1 MLPGYKE
8 ERKADDVMA
17 AVSVEHVNL
26 ILMAATKV
34 LKDTCQI
41 EAAIGKPT
49 VRDTPVTNDF
59 VIIIVGITGQMS
71 GQIMIDLPQVTACN
85 IASKMCM
92 MTITEM
98 NEISISALSELGNM
112 IMGNVATL
120 FSSKG
125 IAMDITTP
133 KVSRDDSVF
142 ANGTKNLC
150 VPITF
155 DGNQMFGIHIIL

>member
-1 MLPGYKE
+1 
-8 ERKADDVMA
+8 MA

-71 GQIMIDLPQVTACN
+71 GQIMIDLPHVTACN

>member
-1 MLPGYKE
+1 
-8 ERKADDVMA
+8 MA

-26 ILMAATKV
+26 ILMAATKI
-34 LKDTCQI
+34 LKDACQI
-41 EAAIGKPT
+41 EATIGKPT

-71 GQIMIDLPQVTACN
+71 GQIMIDLPHETACN

-98 NEISISALSELGNM
+98 NDISISALSELGNM

-133 KVSRDDSVF
+133 KVSRDNSVF
-142 ANGTKNLC
+142 TSGSKNLC
-150 VPITF
+150 VPLTF
-155 DGNQMFGIHIIL
+155 DGNNMFGIHIII